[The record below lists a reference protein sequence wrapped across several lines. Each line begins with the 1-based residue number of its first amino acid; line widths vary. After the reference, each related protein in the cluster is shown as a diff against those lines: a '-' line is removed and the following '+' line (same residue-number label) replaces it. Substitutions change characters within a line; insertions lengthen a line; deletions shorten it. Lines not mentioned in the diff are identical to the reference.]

1 MRPRLASALVGLVFG
16 AVLAWSGMASP
27 AVLREGLLL
36 QDPYLYLFFA
46 SALGTAFVGLRLLRR
61 RERRALIT
69 GEPLTCPVQEPE
81 RRHVAGGALFGLG
94 WGIAAV
100 CPGPIAV
107 QLGQGIW
114 WSLALTVGLVLGIV
128 LFLRREA
135 AAAPLPATEQG

>member
-27 AVLREGLLL
+27 DVLREGLLL
-36 QDPYLYLFFA
+36 EDSYLYLFFL
-46 SALGTAFVGLRLLRR
+46 SALGTAFVGLRLLNRR
-61 RERRALIT
+61 RRRALVT
-69 GEPLTCPVQEPE
+69 GEPITCPVQQPE
-81 RRHVAGGALFGLG
+81 RRHVAGGAIFGLG

-107 QLGQGIW
+107 QLGQGIP
-114 WSLALTVGLVLGIV
+114 WSLAIGTGLVLGIW

-135 AAAPLPATEQG
+135 ASVPLPATEQG